1 MFPKLTFF
9 LQDEDT
15 EALNWTAVNS
25 LIYAEVLIKK
35 LELMATLLGDG
46 NTLATKTIMGTK
58 MISIKVKW

>member
-9 LQDEDT
+9 LQGEDT

-35 LELMATLLGDG
+35 LELMVTLIGDG
-46 NTLATKTIMGTK
+46 NTLATKTIMGTT